1 MRVRDMQDEIEPNNG
16 KQKYNDGPYK
26 DTDIMEYSEEG
37 ECCAYKKGGGYSVG
51 GFLKRNNF
59 GDRI

>member
-16 KQKYNDGPYK
+16 KQKYTEAPYWD
-26 DTDIMEYSEEG
+26 DTTVELSEEG
-37 ECCAYKKGGGYSVG
+37 ECCYYKRGSGKNVG